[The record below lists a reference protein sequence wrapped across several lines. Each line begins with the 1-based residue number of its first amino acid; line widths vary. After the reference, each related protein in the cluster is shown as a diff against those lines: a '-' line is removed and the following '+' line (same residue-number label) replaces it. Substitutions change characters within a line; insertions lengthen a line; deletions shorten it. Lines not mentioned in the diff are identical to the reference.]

1 MKFKTVIWAALILIC
16 ASHSAS
22 ACMMTKQAMVALFN
36 QFDDNKDGKISLEE
50 YVAHEG
56 PRVYKDR
63 PVDQEFLTKRFFDN
77 MDPQKKGF
85 VNQDKFSPISLVR
98 CGG

>member
-1 MKFKTVIWAALILIC
+1 
-16 ASHSAS
+16 
-22 ACMMTKQAMVALFN
+22 MMTKQAMVALFN
-36 QFDDNKDGKISLEE
+36 QFDDNKDGKISLAE

-56 PRVYKDR
+56 FRVYGDR

-85 VNQDKFSPISLVR
+85 VTQDKFLPISLQK